1 MGLGSVKLLPCPA
14 SVLLV
19 LDTGE
24 VMDDHAWTI
33 SLVPPEE
40 PGSEMSTGDTGH
52 GNSGATGEEAMDL
65 LLPSRH
71 PTALCLL
78 VFCLPNVTRLRVSE
92 KMLFS

>member
-1 MGLGSVKLLPCPA
+1 MGLGSVKLLPRPA

-24 VMDDHAWTI
+24 VTNDHAWTI

-52 GNSGATGEEAMDL
+52 GNSGETEEEAMDL
-65 LLPSRH
+65 LPPLAGH
-71 PTALCLL
+71 PTASCLL
-78 VFCLPNVTRLRVSE
+78 SAPMPPGCGSLRKCS
-92 KMLFS
+92 FS